1 MESVEAIAQLRT
13 EDLIGDLAL
22 ILVFGALSI
31 VLFKKLKQPLVLGY
45 IVAGFLVGPHF
56 LYVPSVTSEPNI
68 EFWGEIGIVVLL
80 FALGLEFS
88 FKKLMNVGGSA
99 VIASLTCVTGMLLT
113 GMGVGKM
120 LHFSFI
126 NSLFLGAMLSMSST
140 TIIIK
145 AISDLNLKRRK
156 FVPLVSGMLVCEDLF
171 AVVMMVILSSIAVKN
186 SFEGSELALSVA
198 KLVLFLVLSFAVGVY
213 VIPSLFRYFRR
224 TINDEVLLIIA
235 MGLCFA
241 MSIIAVK
248 AGFSLALGA
257 FLMGSILAGTC
268 EAERIEHVVKPVK
281 DLFGAVFFI
290 SVGMMV
296 DPVLIWEY
304 IGPIMLISAC
314 VIVGMIFFGTL
325 GMLVAGQPLKIA
337 IESGFCLPQ
346 IGEFAF
352 IIATLGMNLGVLDA
366 TIYPIIVAVSVITTF
381 FTPYFIKFAEP
392 VYNWLL
398 PRLPEKLHFLI
409 TRYSSQAASQT
420 GAFEHWK
427 RLLARYAWRMVMYS
441 IIIIGIAFVAREFF
455 IPEMENIWGTAGKV
469 IAAIASIAV
478 LSPFLLALSIPPS
491 NTENKYKGNNILE
504 GVPFV
509 VLSIIRVLLAVGL
522 TVWFISSIFNIAWGF
537 AIGISLVVLFL
548 AFISGRI
555 RSSLTNIEAK
565 FYSNLNVR
573 ELRKSGKDN
582 NLVSDM
588 HVAYMTVG
596 SDCPIAGEKLGTTN
610 LRKDFGVNIVSIQRG
625 YHVIPIPT
633 SDMRLFPGD
642 QIGVVGNDADIE
654 RTIPFI
660 EKGADNDEMSPDKQ
674 DVMLQCIEV
683 GAESPLAGHSTRS
696 LELRNKYSAL
706 LVAIQRGA
714 NEYIKPTGD
723 EIFEV
728 GDKLWVVGD
737 VNRLSE
743 LK

>member
-1 MESVEAIAQLRT
+1 
-13 EDLIGDLAL
+13 
-22 ILVFGALSI
+22 
-31 VLFKKLKQPLVLGY
+31 
-45 IVAGFLVGPHF
+45 
-56 LYVPSVTSEPNI
+56 
-68 EFWGEIGIVVLL
+68 
-80 FALGLEFS
+80 
-88 FKKLMNVGGSA
+88 
-99 VIASLTCVTGMLLT
+99 
-113 GMGVGKM
+113 
-120 LHFSFI
+120 
-126 NSLFLGAMLSMSST
+126 
-140 TIIIK
+140 
-145 AISDLNLKRRK
+145 
-156 FVPLVSGMLVCEDLF
+156 
-171 AVVMMVILSSIAVKN
+171 
-186 SFEGSELALSVA
+186 
-198 KLVLFLVLSFAVGVY
+198 
-213 VIPSLFRYFRR
+213 
-224 TINDEVLLIIA
+224 
-235 MGLCFA
+235 
-241 MSIIAVK
+241 
-248 AGFSLALGA
+248 
-257 FLMGSILAGTC
+257 
-268 EAERIEHVVKPVK
+268 
-281 DLFGAVFFI
+281 
-290 SVGMMV
+290 
-296 DPVLIWEY
+296 
-304 IGPIMLISAC
+304 
-314 VIVGMIFFGTL
+314 
-325 GMLVAGQPLKIA
+325 
-337 IESGFCLPQ
+337 
-346 IGEFAF
+346 
-352 IIATLGMNLGVLDA
+352 
-366 TIYPIIVAVSVITTF
+366 
-381 FTPYFIKFAEP
+381 
-392 VYNWLL
+392 
-398 PRLPEKLHFLI
+398 
-409 TRYSSQAASQT
+409 YSSQAASQT

-427 RLLARYAWRMVMYS
+427 RLLGRYAWRMVMYS
-441 IIIIGIAFVAREFF
+441 IIIIGIAFAAREFF
-455 IPEMENIWGTAGKV
+455 IPEMESIWGATGKV
-469 IAAIASIAV
+469 IAAIASLAV

-596 SDCPIAGEKLGTTN
+596 SDCPIAGEKLGSTN

-642 QIGVVGNDADIE
+642 QIGVVGTDADIE

-683 GAESPLAGHSTRS
+683 VAESPLAGHSTRS
-696 LELRNKYSAL
+696 LELRNKYAAL

-737 VNRLSE
+737 VNRLAE

>member
-56 LYVPSVTSEPNI
+56 LYVPSVTNEPNI

-113 GMGVGKM
+113 GMGVGKL

-145 AISDLNLKRRK
+145 AISDLNMKRRK

-186 SFEGSELALSVA
+186 SFEGSELVMSVA

-235 MGLCFA
+235 MGLCFG

-314 VIVGMIFFGTL
+314 VIVGMILFGTL

-392 VYNWLL
+392 VYN
-398 PRLPEKLHFLI
+398 
-409 TRYSSQAASQT
+409 
-420 GAFEHWK
+420 
-427 RLLARYAWRMVMYS
+427 
-441 IIIIGIAFVAREFF
+441 
-455 IPEMENIWGTAGKV
+455 
-469 IAAIASIAV
+469 
-478 LSPFLLALSIPPS
+478 
-491 NTENKYKGNNILE
+491 
-504 GVPFV
+504 
-509 VLSIIRVLLAVGL
+509 
-522 TVWFISSIFNIAWGF
+522 
-537 AIGISLVVLFL
+537 
-548 AFISGRI
+548 
-555 RSSLTNIEAK
+555 
-565 FYSNLNVR
+565 
-573 ELRKSGKDN
+573 
-582 NLVSDM
+582 
-588 HVAYMTVG
+588 
-596 SDCPIAGEKLGTTN
+596 
-610 LRKDFGVNIVSIQRG
+610 
-625 YHVIPIPT
+625 
-633 SDMRLFPGD
+633 
-642 QIGVVGNDADIE
+642 
-654 RTIPFI
+654 
-660 EKGADNDEMSPDKQ
+660 
-674 DVMLQCIEV
+674 
-683 GAESPLAGHSTRS
+683 
-696 LELRNKYSAL
+696 
-706 LVAIQRGA
+706 
-714 NEYIKPTGD
+714 
-723 EIFEV
+723 
-728 GDKLWVVGD
+728 
-737 VNRLSE
+737 
-743 LK
+743 